1 VLLERSLIIARSCTN
16 TRLAVRQ
23 RISRDCYNYRI
34 RLRALTNSVA
44 ACRNLSSYTKGL
56 RRFRRVLT
64 FRKEMS
70 NEKQR
75 LCPRMER
82 SKLSQELSDVERN
95 RVPPNP
101 AGLTELS
108 DAELSDVAGGAVGS
122 IHTGRP
128 CLPPTAYHCTFY
140 CPAIL

>member
-1 VLLERSLIIARSCTN
+1 MKNSDF
-16 TRLAVRQ
+16 VRAWK
-23 RISRDCYNYRI
+23 DPNYRK
-34 RLRALTNSVA
+34 S
-44 ACRNLSSYTKGL
+44 
-56 RRFRRVLT
+56 
-64 FRKEMS
+64 
-70 NEKQR
+70 
-75 LCPRMER
+75 
-82 SKLSQELSDVERN
+82 LSDVERN

-101 AGLTELS
+101 AGLTEPS